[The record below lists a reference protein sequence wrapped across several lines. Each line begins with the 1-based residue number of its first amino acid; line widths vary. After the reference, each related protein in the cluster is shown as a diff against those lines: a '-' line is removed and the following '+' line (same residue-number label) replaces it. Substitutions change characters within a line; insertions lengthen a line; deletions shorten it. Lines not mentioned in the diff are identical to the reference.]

1 MLKIPVLSLNIILEE
16 FVQSYAGLK
25 RDIPFF
31 NPQPPPRVE
40 GYISDSPHISRWQIL
55 RPLKQTQ
62 AAPLFGRIQNLI
74 GNSIVNEPI
83 EPRRHNLQ
91 C

>member
-25 RDIPFF
+25 RDI
-31 NPQPPPRVE
+31 QPPPHVE